1 MGTRLRPEPGSR
13 SLPQRLRQLQTGTE
27 GGGHAPCRVEDGRD
41 RATRSSEG
49 RGEGTQGLYFLTFW
63 GPHPTPREPERER
76 RAGWGEE
83 RNEAS
88 S

>member
-49 RGEGTQGLYFLTFW
+49 RGGGTQGLYFLTFW
-63 GPHPTPREPERER
+63 GPHPTRT
-76 RAGWGEE
+76 GEGE
-83 RNEAS
+83 KGRLG
-88 S
+88 